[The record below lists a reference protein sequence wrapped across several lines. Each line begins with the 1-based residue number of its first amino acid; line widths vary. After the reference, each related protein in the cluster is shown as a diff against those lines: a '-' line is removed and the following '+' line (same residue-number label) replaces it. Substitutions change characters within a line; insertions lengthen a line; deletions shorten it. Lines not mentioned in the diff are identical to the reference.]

1 MVGHILQ
8 SLSSHWKKYMEDNWP
23 VITYESVSVEP
34 RHVGDDQC
42 YQSVAFI
49 PEKKILCLKMEETEF
64 LPKELDQLSVN
75 AVKRT
80 ITKLEQKNRSI
91 LTK

>member
-23 VITYESVSVEP
+23 VITYESVVIEP
-34 RHVGDDQC
+34 RRVGDDQC

-49 PEKKILCLKMEETEF
+49 PEKKNS
-64 LPKELDQLSVN
+64 LSKDGGDRIP
-75 AVKRT
+75 A
-80 ITKLEQKNRSI
+80 
-91 LTK
+91 